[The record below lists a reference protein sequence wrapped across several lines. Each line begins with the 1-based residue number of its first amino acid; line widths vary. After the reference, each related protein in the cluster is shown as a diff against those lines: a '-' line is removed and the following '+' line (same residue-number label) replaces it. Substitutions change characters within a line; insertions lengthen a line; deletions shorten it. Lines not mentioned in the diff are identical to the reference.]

1 LADADGSN
9 HLSSAYDQLCNSY
22 RAIDDFRAK
31 LLGFLPLV
39 TGGGLILL
47 TGRAAE
53 VRQEFFGPVGI
64 FGIVVTTGLLAY
76 EIFAIKKCDALIK
89 GGKALESELCLP
101 NAQFTSRPNN
111 VLHVINEPFAAAFI
125 YPAVL
130 AAWTYLALY
139 FNQSLPREIISP
151 IVFTVGLAGILLFD
165 LSLRKPCFLRGFLP
179 VPGALT
185 KTEQGRVRRAAARRG
200 VRDRAII
207 AVLLYAGARLKECG
221 RLDAEDVT
229 LTARTGHICLH
240 GKGDKVRAVP
250 LPSVA
255 REHLAAWLDERG
267 IHDGPMWAGQRGP
280 LTDAGITQVA
290 LAIGGD
296 ARIPRLCP
304 RRLRHTY
311 ATRLRQGHADR
322 AQVQAL
328 LGRASIET
336 AAQHSRAW
344 STELAALIER
354 IFE

>member
-1 LADADGSN
+1 MADTDGSN

-47 TGRAAE
+47 TGRAE
-53 VRQEFFGPVGI
+53 DVRKEFFRPVGI

-89 GGKALESELCLP
+89 GGKALESELGLP

-130 AAWTYLALY
+130 AAWTYLAL
-139 FNQSLPREIISP
+139 FFDQSLPREIISP
-151 IVFTVGLAGILLFD
+151 IVFIVGLAGILLFD

-179 VPGALT
+179 VPRALT
-185 KTEQGRVRRAAARRG
+185 KTEQGRVERAAARRG

-207 AVLLYAGARLKECG
+207 AVLLYAGARVEECG

-229 LTARTGHICLH
+229 RTGYIRLH
-240 GKGDKVRAVP
+240 GKGDKVRTVP
-250 LPSVA
+250 LPPVA
-255 REHLAAWLDERG
+255 REHLAAWLDKRG
-267 IHDGPMWAGQRGP
+267 THDGPMWAGQCGP
-280 LTDAGITQVA
+280 LTDSGITQVV
-290 LAIGGD
+290 LATGED
-296 ARIPRLCP
+296 ARIPGLCP
-304 RRLRHTY
+304 HRLRHTY
-311 ATRLRQGHADR
+311 ATSCQGGADP
-322 AQVQAL
+322 AQV
-328 LGRASIET
+328 
-336 AAQHSRAW
+336 
-344 STELAALIER
+344 
-354 IFE
+354 